1 MLKQNENNLFRDRQ
15 ETVRCLWFLSCDDL
29 VCDWLHHNKHFRHI
43 SGVHANMITA
53 VNLVA
58 FFSPFLLKDFILPCC
73 YPKKNRHYGRHNVK
87 AWYSHDNSLR
97 QAVPGTANLANE
109 VIG

>member
-29 VCDWLHHNKHFRHI
+29 VCDWLHHNKHSRHI

-53 VNLVA
+53 VI
-58 FFSPFLLKDFILPCC
+58 KDGL
-73 YPKKNRHYGRHNVK
+73 
-87 AWYSHDNSLR
+87 
-97 QAVPGTANLANE
+97 AVVP
-109 VIG
+109 VMQVQ

>member
-29 VCDWLHHNKHFRHI
+29 VCDWLHHNKHSRHI

-73 YPKKNRHYGRHNVK
+73 YPKKPDIMADIFIWREAPK
-87 AWYSHDNSLR
+87 PKCLR
-97 QAVPGTANLANE
+97 GLVSPIK
-109 VIG
+109 V

>member
-15 ETVRCLWFLSCDDL
+15 ETVRCSWFLSCDDL

-43 SGVHANMITA
+43 SGVHTNMITA

-73 YPKKNRHYGRHNVK
+73 YPKKTDIMADIMSRH
-87 AWYSHDNSLR
+87 
-97 QAVPGTANLANE
+97 GTHMITRYVRLYQ
-109 VIG
+109 VLQI